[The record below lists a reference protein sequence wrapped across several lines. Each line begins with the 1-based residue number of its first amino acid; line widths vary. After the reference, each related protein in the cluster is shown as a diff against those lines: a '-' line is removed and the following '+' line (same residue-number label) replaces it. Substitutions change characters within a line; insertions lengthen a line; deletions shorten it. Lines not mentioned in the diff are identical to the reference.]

1 MTALEGDQE
10 IMVAGERLVLL
21 PERAVFWES
30 KSTALIADPHFG
42 KSATFRASGI
52 PVPSGTTADAVE
64 RLKTIVRRTKAARV
78 IFLGD
83 FLHAREGRSK
93 QMLDELLAWR
103 ESCRD
108 LDLLLVRGN
117 HDRQAGDPPG
127 DLDLECV
134 DGPYELAPFVLTHH
148 PKNFQ
153 RGYSLAGHIHPAV
166 RLSGRGRQH
175 LRLPCFLFGTA
186 GAVLPAFGDFT
197 GLADIEPAAGDQ
209 IFAVTDSGVIRI
221 SDAR

>member
-1 MTALEGDQE
+1 MILSDGDQE
-10 IMVAGERLVLL
+10 ITIAGQRLLLL
-21 PERAVFWES
+21 PERAVFWEAQ
-30 KSTALIADPHFG
+30 STVLIADPHFG

-64 RLKTIVRRTKAARV
+64 RLKTIVGRTNAVRV

-103 ESCRD
+103 ESCRG
-108 LDLLLVRGN
+108 LGLLLVRGN
-117 HDRQAGDPPG
+117 HDRHAGDPPG
-127 DLDLECV
+127 ELNVECV

-148 PKNFQ
+148 PKSFEA
-153 RGYSLAGHIHPAV
+153 GYSVAGHIHPAV

-175 LRLPCFLFGTA
+175 LRLPCYLFGET
-186 GAVLPAFGDFT
+186 GAVLPAF
-197 GLADIEPAAGDQ
+197 
-209 IFAVTDSGVIRI
+209 
-221 SDAR
+221 